1 MKNLK
6 KDVSVLKPEHHR
18 LYRPSVLKEVLE
30 AHGFSFTKS
39 LGQNFLID
47 GNIINKIVRGAE
59 ITKEDNVLE
68 IGTGIGTLTEE
79 LALRGKKVLA
89 FEIDKGLEPILKDTL
104 QDFSNIHI
112 VFEDILKAEVK
123 DIVTKEFGEE
133 PFKVVANLPYYV
145 TTPILGKLLEE
156 DLNISSIT
164 VMVQKEVGQRMVA
177 KPGSKDYGSLSVFIQ
192 FFTNPSIITKVPKT
206 VFLPKPKV
214 DSIVLRMDV
223 KEPIIGIEKDKFFR
237 IVKAAFSKRRKTII
251 NALST
256 YGLPVDKREIRHAL
270 ETSNIHE
277 GRRGEELT
285 VDEFIVLSINFPN
298 IGT

>member
-1 MKNLK
+1 M
-6 KDVSVLKPEHHR
+6 KPEHHR